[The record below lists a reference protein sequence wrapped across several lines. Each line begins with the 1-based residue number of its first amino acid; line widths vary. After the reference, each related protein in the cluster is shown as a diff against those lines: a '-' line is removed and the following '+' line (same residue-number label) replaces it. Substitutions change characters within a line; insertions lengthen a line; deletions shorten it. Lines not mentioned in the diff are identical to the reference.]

1 MATILEKDLVRESTV
16 KIDGVPLVVTI
27 KANQSVDMKLK
38 GVRGGVLNIPLL
50 ELWEYLGGSIKPS
63 ESEESE
69 EPKKGTMV
77 AIKKTTPQKGD
88 NKMISLYDLR
98 SANAISVLDMPTKV
112 KFDELISDMIK
123 NLKIE

>member
-1 MATILEKDLVRESTV
+1 MATKLDKDLVRESTV
-16 KIDGVPLVVTI
+16 EIDGVPLVVTI

-63 ESEESE
+63 ESEESN
-69 EPKKGTMV
+69 KGTMV
-77 AIKKTTPQKGD
+77 AIKKSTPQKGD

-98 SANAISVLDMPTKV
+98 SANAISMLDMTTKA

-123 NLKIE
+123 NLKID